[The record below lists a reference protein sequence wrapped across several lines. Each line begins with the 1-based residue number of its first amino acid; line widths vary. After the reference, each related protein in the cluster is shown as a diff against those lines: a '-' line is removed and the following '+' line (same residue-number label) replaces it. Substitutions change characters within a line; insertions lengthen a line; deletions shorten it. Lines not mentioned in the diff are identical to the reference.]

1 MCILTLLQILLLFQT
16 NLTILQT
23 QPEYNINTLEKNQ
36 FGSLV
41 SALVPVWYTCYQF
54 RILRN
59 LNHYCKCYIITVH
72 CHIGNNTIILTCP
85 LRVKFILLIYK
96 SVA

>member
-41 SALVPVWYTCYQF
+41 SALVPVWYTCHQF
-54 RILRN
+54 LKYSMLKYSEAWATN
-59 LNHYCKCYIITVH
+59 LVFLSFSRVV
-72 CHIGNNTIILTCP
+72 GN
-85 LRVKFILLIYK
+85 F
-96 SVA
+96 S